1 MNTYTSAALTRNP
14 DFRYFWRIPM
24 RVMTEQPRQKL
35 HTIKKTVPAIK
46 NKIKKTKKKK
56 KEKEKSPTS
65 QPIIERYITPDT

>member
-1 MNTYTSAALTRNP
+1 
-14 DFRYFWRIPM
+14 M